1 MKIEKV
7 ALTDLKQYHNNPR
20 KGNVSLIADSLKT
33 YGQYKPITVNINTKE
48 ILAGNHT
55 FRAAQSL
62 GWSEIDVVFVDV
74 DETTAAKIVAIDNRS
89 SDMGEYDKKVLA
101 DLLDSISDLSGTG
114 YSTDEFDDLLA
125 EIQEL
130 ELPKLSGE
138 TRTYMPELSVGETG
152 QNNTR
157 FTTSLADYAER
168 YAQKA
173 TRMLMCDYQND
184 AYVWLI
190 EKLAQY
196 RTTTGITNNADAILR
211 LVEDAVGEK
220 CPHETI

>member
-7 ALTDLKQYHNNPR
+7 ALTELKQYRNNPR
-20 KGNVSLIADSLKT
+20 KGNVSLIADSLEA
-33 YGQYKPITVNINTKE
+33 YGQYKPITVNANTKE

-55 FRAAQSL
+55 YQAARSL

-101 DLLDSISDLSGTG
+101 DLLDSINDLSGTG
-114 YSTDEFDDLLA
+114 YTTDEFDDLLA

-130 ELPKLSGE
+130 ELPQLSAE
-138 TRTYMPELSVGETG
+138 TRTYMPELEVGETG

-184 AYVWLI
+184 TYVWLI
-190 EKLAQY
+190 EKLGQY
-196 RTTTGITNNADAILR
+196 RTTTGINNNADAIIR
-211 LVEDAVGEK
+211 LIEDALGEK

>member
-7 ALTDLKQYHNNPR
+7 ALTALKQYHNNPR
-20 KGNVSLIADSLKT
+20 KGNVALIADSLKN
-33 YGQYKPITVNINTKE
+33 YGQYKPITVNSNTGE

-55 FRAAQSL
+55 YRAAESL
-62 GWSEIDVVFVDV
+62 GWTEIDVVYVNV

-101 DLLDSISDLSGTG
+101 DLLDSSNDLSGTG
-114 YSTDEFDDLLA
+114 YTTDEFDDLLA

-130 ELPKLSGE
+130 ELPQVSAD
-138 TRTYMPELSVGETG
+138 TRTYMPELSVGEVG

-168 YAQKA
+168 YSQKA

-190 EKLAQY
+190 EKLGQY
-196 RTTTGITNNADAILR
+196 RTTTGITNNADAIIR